1 MGRALLNVPTL
12 VLLEHA
18 AEVRPALALDLG
30 VQALAEVGL
39 DAPSLLAQLDAAAAA
54 ARPAEVSR
62 ALARAAIREA
72 AAQRRGWLR
81 DASTWGRTLRS
92 RLALVEGELGR
103 SAARSVAGCLANNW
117 GQRFDAARRSLA
129 TTLVTLRSH
138 EPTLGLGPT
147 HPVVVAGQALAA
159 RADAL
164 AAEQRQVTDQQPRA
178 TAAAVAARARLL
190 EHLRRIHRAWRAA
203 RDHHRLLPDLPTQ
216 ALRAHQP
223 RPRASK
229 SDFEAGA
236 AEWAGADPL
245 AAGAAPNLEGAMAL
259 ATGGF
264 DEPRDGA

>member
-1 MGRALLNVPTL
+1 VGRALLNVPTL

-30 VQALAEVGL
+30 VRALAEVGL
-39 DAPSLLAQLDAAAAA
+39 DAPSLLAQLDAAADA

-72 AAQRRGWLR
+72 AAQRKGWLR

-92 RLALVEGELGR
+92 RLALIEGELER

-178 TAAAVAARARLL
+178 TAAGVAARARSAGAPPPDPPVVARPPGITTASSRTS
-190 EHLRRIHRAWRAA
+190 RRRPCATTNPAPGPREPRRANWRVGPANWRVVRPSQRVVSPNWRAMW
-203 RDHHRLLPDLPTQ
+203 RSW
-216 ALRAHQP
+216 RAGP
-223 RPRASK
+223 A
-229 SDFEAGA
+229 
-236 AEWAGADPL
+236 
-245 AAGAAPNLEGAMAL
+245 N
-259 ATGGF
+259 
-264 DEPRDGA
+264 